1 MHKPWGLSFFTLC
14 EKKIG
19 FIQFELLSQNNQINN
34 LNLSA
39 VTMGQDFATRNNFH
53 EVCPRV
59 MADVMISKEEEEKR
73 RLRGGQFLKS
83 LLILFP
89 SFLALI

>member
-1 MHKPWGLSFFTLC
+1 MR
-14 EKKIG
+14 
-19 FIQFELLSQNNQINN
+19 
-34 LNLSA
+34 
-39 VTMGQDFATRNNFH
+39 QDFATRNNFH
-53 EVCPRV
+53 EVRPRV

>member
-1 MHKPWGLSFFTLC
+1 MR
-14 EKKIG
+14 
-19 FIQFELLSQNNQINN
+19 
-34 LNLSA
+34 
-39 VTMGQDFATRNNFH
+39 QDFATRNNFH
-53 EVCPRV
+53 EVRPRV
-59 MADVMISKEEEEKR
+59 MADVMISKEEEKR